1 MRLLVVEDEA
11 TQRRMLVEYLAQ
23 CGHDVGEA
31 AAAEEALAEIERTA
45 PDLVLTDVRLPGT
58 DGVELIRRART
69 RGAGAEFL
77 VVTAFGTIE
86 NAVEAMRAGAHDYLT
101 KPIDLRD
108 LDRAI
113 QELGTR
119 VAPAP
124 PPAPD
129 DPFAGLGH
137 AMTALAALADRVART
152 NATVLVTGET
162 GVGKEIV
169 ADRVHARS
177 RRAKGPLVKLNC
189 AALAESLLE
198 AELFG
203 HEKGAFT
210 GADRLRPGLFEAA
223 RGGTVFLDEIGDMP
237 PSLQVRLLRVLQA
250 REVLRVGGRKAVVVD
265 FRLIAATH
273 RDLPALVAAGR
284 FREDLLF
291 RLRVVE
297 LRVPPLRERRE
308 DIPALAERLLRRHA
322 ARNAVPFRPLSPPAD
337 ARRPLARPL
346 LFLPRRQRKTHE
358 TNDETSPRARR
369 GAALLALSGHG
380 PGRRGRRRRPEAPVG
395 QRRPRGWRR
404 RGQRRI
410 RRHAQRRRH
419 RRRHRCAAVRRR
431 RFARGWARRRQRARG
446 RARRA
451 EQRAR
456 RRDRGRGRGSH
467 AGRRGRRV
475 LHVGLRRVLGRAM
488 SRLVLL
494 LAILGVPAQ
503 AGTPDLPERVREAEG
518 CLRAGQQTKALEIL
532 AEVVQANPDALDA
545 HELYQDVMR
554 AAGKDGEILETYRGR
569 FQAAPEDVSSR
580 YLLARLLEGPRALTE
595 LRAVVTAEPGFAR
608 GWVAYARA
616 LRRAG
621 KAKQAEAAAR
631 KATELEPGLATAHE
645 TLGWAVEHEGRLEEA
660 EASYR
665 RALELDDQRLTVR
678 YKLAHLLARTGR
690 SGEAMSQIAEAQRI
704 SPKEPRVLVNRGLVL
719 GVLKRP
725 KEAAEAFAEAARSAP
740 DDPLLQVLLAD
751 SYAEVGEWELALA
764 AASRALSLDPKL
776 AAAHAARAYVA
787 LRQGNTEAAAASYR
801 EAARLDPKNARHAYF
816 LGRVHEKGNDLKQ
829 AERQYRTALA
839 KDPDNVTYMLALG
852 GVLVRRGQGKQALTI
867 YKGAA
872 KAAPDDEDVWIRY
885 GHTAADEGKPEDA
898 AKAFERALILEPDNP
913 ATLLSL
919 GIVYEVGLRD
929 REKAIET
936 YRAYLAAGGKDTRV
950 KRWLAALEAKK

>member
-322 ARNAVPFRPLSPPAD
+322 ARNAVPFRPLSPPA
-337 ARRPLARPL
+337 LSL
-346 LFLPRRQRKTHE
+346 LVSHPFPGNVRELEHLLE
-358 TNDETSPRARR
+358 RA
-369 GAALLALSGHG
+369 
-380 PGRRGRRRRPEAPVG
+380 
-395 QRRPRGWRR
+395 
-404 RGQRRI
+404 
-410 RRHAQRRRH
+410 
-419 RRRHRCAAVRRR
+419 
-431 RFARGWARRRQRARG
+431 
-446 RARRA
+446 
-451 EQRAR
+451 
-456 RRDRGRGRGSH
+456 
-467 AGRRGRRV
+467 
-475 LHVGLRRVLGRAM
+475 
-488 SRLVLL
+488 LVL
-494 LAILGVPAQ
+494 
-503 AGTPDLPERVREAEG
+503 AGGDEIAPRDL
-518 CLRAGQQTKALEIL
+518 
-532 AEVVQANPDALDA
+532 EVDA
-545 HELYQDVMR
+545 HEAPPGDLREVVESLERSAIR
-554 AAGKDGEILETYRGR
+554 AALARCGHVRA
-569 FQAAPEDVSSR
+569 QAAKM
-580 YLLARLLEGPRALTE
+580 L
-595 LRAVVTAEPGFAR
+595 
-608 GWVAYARA
+608 
-616 LRRAG
+616 
-621 KAKQAEAAAR
+621 
-631 KATELEPGLATAHE
+631 GLHDRV
-645 TLGWAVEHEGRLEEA
+645 L
-660 EASYR
+660 
-665 RALELDDQRLTVR
+665 R
-678 YKLAHLLARTGR
+678 YKMRKYG
-690 SGEAMSQIAEAQRI
+690 I
-704 SPKEPRVLVNRGLVL
+704 EP
-719 GVLKRP
+719 
-725 KEAAEAFAEAARSAP
+725 
-740 DDPLLQVLLAD
+740 
-751 SYAEVGEWELALA
+751 
-764 AASRALSLDPKL
+764 
-776 AAAHAARAYVA
+776 
-787 LRQGNTEAAAASYR
+787 
-801 EAARLDPKNARHAYF
+801 
-816 LGRVHEKGNDLKQ
+816 
-829 AERQYRTALA
+829 
-839 KDPDNVTYMLALG
+839 
-852 GVLVRRGQGKQALTI
+852 
-867 YKGAA
+867 
-872 KAAPDDEDVWIRY
+872 
-885 GHTAADEGKPEDA
+885 
-898 AKAFERALILEPDNP
+898 
-913 ATLLSL
+913 
-919 GIVYEVGLRD
+919 
-929 REKAIET
+929 
-936 YRAYLAAGGKDTRV
+936 
-950 KRWLAALEAKK
+950 